1 MVYLDYSATTPV
13 DRRVLESFDSVS
25 LEYIGNPNSLH
36 KEGVKARKLME
47 AAVDQVAS
55 LLHVKSEEIIFTSG
69 ASESNNLVIFGVINK
84 YKNRGK
90 TIITT
95 KLEHSSIL
103 SGVNYLKQNGYTIK
117 YVKVDENGQVDLDD
131 LKKLIDDDTLLVS
144 ICEVNSEIGIIQN
157 VNEIGA
163 FLKEY
168 PKVIFHVDGTQAVGK
183 KQVNLDN
190 IDLYSFS
197 GHKIYGL
204 KGVGVLVKKEGIELE
219 PIIFGGKSQSS
230 YRAGTPALALIVS
243 LAKALRLI
251 MDDLDSNISYVADLN
266 KKLKNGL
273 KKIKG
278 VSINS
283 NEYCVPQVV
292 NLSINGIKPETLL
305 HALEEDDIYISTKT
319 ACSKDDAISLAVYT
333 LTRDEEKAKSSIR
346 VSLSHLTKEN
356 EIDFF
361 LNSKIT
367 KYRKIN
373 YGKNRS
379 DSCYFN

>member
-13 DRRVLESFDSVS
+13 DKRVLESFDSVS

-36 KEGVKARKLME
+36 KEGVKSRKLME
-47 AAVDQVAS
+47 AAVDQVAN
-55 LLHVKSEEIIFTSG
+55 LLNVKSDEIIFTSG
-69 ASESNNLVIFGVINK
+69 ASESNNLAIFGVINK
-84 YKNRGK
+84 YKSRGK

-117 YVKVDENGQVDLDD
+117 YVKVDENGLVDLDD

-144 ICEVNSEIGIIQN
+144 ICEVNSEIGIIQD
-157 VNEIGA
+157 VNKIGEL
-163 FLKEY
+163 LKDY

-183 KQVNLDN
+183 KHINLEN
-190 IDLYSFS
+190 VDLYSFS

-204 KGVGVLVKKEGIELE
+204 KGVGVLIKKENIEID

-251 MDDLDSNISYVADLN
+251 MDDLDSNISYVTDLN
-266 KKLKNGL
+266 KKLINGL
-273 KKIKG
+273 KKIDG
-278 VSINS
+278 VTINS
-283 NEYCVPQVV
+283 NDHCLPHVV
-292 NLSINGIKPETLL
+292 NLSIKGIKPETLL

-356 EIDFF
+356 EIDYF
-361 LNSKIT
+361 LEKLQENIKKLQSI
-367 KYRKIN
+367 
-373 YGKNRS
+373 GK
-379 DSCYFN
+379 